1 MFNQSLLKKA
11 QNGSQK
17 AFLQLVSAEKE
28 KLYKMAFVYMKNE
41 SDALDVVQETI
52 TRAYIKIESV
62 RKEKYFGTWLTKILI
77 NTAIELL
84 RKNSKVIL
92 LEDEFVGKEIER
104 LHLEDKLDLIQA
116 IEQLEEKYKTV
127 ILLRFYQ
134 DLAVK
139 DIAELLDCPEG
150 TVKTNLHRGIQR
162 LKRIYEGSEIHGQGY

>member
-1 MFNQSLLKKA
+1 MFNKSLLKKA

-28 KLYKMAFVYMKNE
+28 KLYKMAFLYMKNE
-41 SDALDVVQETI
+41 SDTLDVVQETI
-52 TRAYIKIESV
+52 TRAYIKIDSV
-62 RKEKYFGTWLTKILI
+62 REEKYFGTWLTKILI

-84 RKNSKVIL
+84 RKNSKVIM

-104 LHLEDKLDLIQA
+104 LHLEDKLDLIHA

-139 DIAELLDCPEG
+139 DIAEFLNCPEG